1 MYANYII
8 FLLHLLKCTL
18 DWERSGPPLD
28 QPMFH
33 IFLVCPDD
41 CLKQENCTYED
52 MGMFVGVPYFQLGYI
67 AISSDVTDRFLMR
80 LTLSFEMDKEQYL
93 QEAMVIRK
101 ETEGMVCYHIAILRS
116 KMVQW

>member
-1 MYANYII
+1 M
-8 FLLHLLKCTL
+8 
-18 DWERSGPPLD
+18 
-28 QPMFH
+28 
-33 IFLVCPDD
+33 CPDD

-116 KMVQW
+116 KTAQW